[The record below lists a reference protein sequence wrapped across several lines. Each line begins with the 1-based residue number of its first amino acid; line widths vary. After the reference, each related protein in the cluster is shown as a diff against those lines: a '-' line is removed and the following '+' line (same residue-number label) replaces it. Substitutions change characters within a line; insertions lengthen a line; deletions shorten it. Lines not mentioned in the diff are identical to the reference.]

1 MPGPAVNRV
10 LDGRVLNRREEHKR
24 VTRAALEGAAL
35 ALFARDGYEQ
45 TTVEGIAAEAGV
57 SVRTFFRYFSGKRHV
72 LFGDVAF
79 ERITRLR
86 SLLADRPAA
95 EDPLESVRAVL
106 DANDFTDPEELEQIR
121 LRMRL
126 MLDQPS
132 LVPTYLMTIQELRQ
146 EVALFVADRRGLSP
160 AHPFPLLVSAAAATA
175 WDVALHAWAA
185 GHAENLAELRKSAFE
200 QFVTGLVAT

>member
-1 MPGPAVNRV
+1 MPE
-10 LDGRVLNRREEHKR
+10 GRVLNRREEHKR
-24 VTRAALEGAAL
+24 VTRAALEEAAL

-86 SLLADRPAA
+86 RLLASRPTD
-95 EDPLESVRAVL
+95 EDPLDSVRAVL
-106 DANDFTDPEELEQIR
+106 EANDLTDPQELEQIR

-132 LVPTYLMTIQELRQ
+132 LIPTYLMTIEELRR
-146 EVALFVADRRGLSP
+146 EVALFIAERHAVSP
-160 AHPFPLLVSAAAATA
+160 THPYPLLVSAAASTA
-175 WDVALHAWAA
+175 WDVALHAWAT
-185 GHAENLAELRKSAFE
+185 GYPGSLADLRRSAFD
-200 QFVTGLVAT
+200 QLTAGIFPIVM

>member
-1 MPGPAVNRV
+1 MPSS
-10 LDGRVLNRREEHKR
+10 RVLNRREEHKR
-24 VTRAALEGAAL
+24 VTRAALEEAAL

-45 TTVEGIAAEAGV
+45 TTVEEIAAEAGV

-86 SLLADRPAA
+86 RLLAARPAG
-95 EDPLESVRAVL
+95 EDPLDSVRAVL
-106 DANDFTDPEELEQIR
+106 EASDFTDPQELEQIR

-126 MLDQPS
+126 MIDQPS
-132 LVPTYLMTIQELRQ
+132 LVPTYLMTIQELRH
-146 EVALFVADRRGLSP
+146 EVALFVAERSGVP
-160 AHPFPLLVSAAAATA
+160 PEHPYPLLVSAAASTA

-185 GHAENLAELRKSAFE
+185 GHPGSLAELRHAAFE
-200 QFVTGLVAT
+200 QLAEGISPIVT

>member
-1 MPGPAVNRV
+1 MPA
-10 LDGRVLNRREEHKR
+10 GRVLNRREEHKR
-24 VTRAALEGAAL
+24 VTRAALEEAAL

-86 SLLADRPAA
+86 RLLSARPSH

-106 DANDFTDPEELEQIR
+106 DASDFTDPGELEQIR

-126 MLDQPS
+126 MFDQPS
-132 LVPTYLMTIQELRQ
+132 LVPMYLTTIQELRQ
-146 EVALFVADRRGLSP
+146 EVALFVAARRGVSP
-160 AHPFPLLVSAAAATA
+160 THPYPLLVSAAASAA
-175 WDVALHAWAA
+175 WDVALHAWAT
-185 GHAENLAELRKSAFE
+185 GHPGDLADLRRSVFDQLAKGISPI
-200 QFVTGLVAT
+200 VT

>member
-1 MPGPAVNRV
+1 MPA
-10 LDGRVLNRREEHKR
+10 GRVLNRREEHKR
-24 VTRAALEGAAL
+24 VTRAALEDAAL
-35 ALFARDGYEQ
+35 ALFARNGYEH

-86 SLLADRPAA
+86 RLLAERPPS

-106 DANDFTDPEELEQIR
+106 DASDFTDPGELEQIR

-132 LVPTYLMTIQELRQ
+132 LIPTYLMTIQELRQ
-146 EVALFVADRRGLSP
+146 EVAGFVAERRDLSP
-160 AHPFPLLVSAAAATA
+160 AHPYPLLVSAAAATA
-175 WDVALHAWAA
+175 WDVALHAWAS
-185 GHAENLAELRKSAFE
+185 GHTESLADLRRSAFE
-200 QFVTGLVAT
+200 QLARGISPIVS

>member
-1 MPGPAVNRV
+1 MPES
-10 LDGRVLNRREEHKR
+10 RVLNRREEHKR
-24 VTRAALEGAAL
+24 VTRAALEEAAL

-79 ERITRLR
+79 DRVTRLR
-86 SLLADRPAA
+86 RLLASRPVE
-95 EDPLESVRAVL
+95 EDPLESVRVVL
-106 DANDFTDPEELEQIR
+106 DASDFTDPMELEQIR

-132 LVPTYLMTIQELRQ
+132 LVP
-146 EVALFVADRRGLSP
+146 
-160 AHPFPLLVSAAAATA
+160 
-175 WDVALHAWAA
+175 
-185 GHAENLAELRKSAFE
+185 
-200 QFVTGLVAT
+200 

>member
-1 MPGPAVNRV
+1 MPE
-10 LDGRVLNRREEHKR
+10 GRVLNRREEHKR
-24 VTRAALEGAAL
+24 VTRAALEEAAL

-79 ERITRLR
+79 ERIARLR
-86 SLLADRPAA
+86 RLLGGRPAG
-95 EDPLESVRAVL
+95 EDPLESVRVVL
-106 DANDFTDPEELEQIR
+106 DANDFTDPQELAQVR

-132 LVPTYLMTIQELRQ
+132 LVPTYLMTIAELRQ
-146 EVALFVADRRGLSP
+146 EVALFVAERCGLAP
-160 AHPFPLLVSAAAATA
+160 NHPYPLLVSAAAATA

-185 GHAENLAELRKSAFE
+185 GHEHSLANLRRSVFE
-200 QFVTGLVAT
+200 QLAKGISPIVT